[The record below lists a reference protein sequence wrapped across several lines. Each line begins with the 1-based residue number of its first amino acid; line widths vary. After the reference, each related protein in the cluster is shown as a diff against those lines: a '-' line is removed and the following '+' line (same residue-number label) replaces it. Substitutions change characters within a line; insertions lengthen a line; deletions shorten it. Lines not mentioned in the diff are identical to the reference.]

1 MTLRPRAVPERSAG
15 ITRNAES
22 GIGAWSPLSPHHRN
36 GGRRPQSRPAFPETL
51 WVLYH
56 TPARRAPCL
65 DAKTGLFT
73 ICSQTTKAGRVSPFQ
88 RRNGGRRPAART
100 SRLPFSPAGSVVAS
114 SFGRGVH
121 WTPATRSALLLCR
134 GVHRTPSPSAPSHR
148 HKITSSPL
156 PCRRAVPGCDRRT
169 ALRLPAGWGRRGE
182 IYIFS
187 PPPLHRMGLRPGAR
201 RPRRSGGRLGPP
213 PDRRCPP
220 SARGRNTRQTPLP
233 KKTET
238 VVP

>member
-1 MTLRPRAVPERSAG
+1 MRNAECGIAARRPAPSLQHGATAPFQSGLVARSLSSVPTSVYDAAEAACYGIFFAFAYLNDIAPPRRSRAECG
-15 ITRNAES
+15 DNAES
-22 GIGAWSPLSPHHRN
+22 GIGARSPLSPHHRN

-65 DAKTGLFT
+65 EAKTGLFT

-100 SRLPFSPAGSVVAS
+100 SRLSFSPAGSVVAS

-134 GVHRTPSPSAPSHR
+134 GVHRTPAPSAPSLR
-148 HKITSSPL
+148 HIVT
-156 PCRRAVPGCDRRT
+156 
-169 ALRLPAGWGRRGE
+169 
-182 IYIFS
+182 FS
-187 PPPLHRMGLRPGAR
+187 PADAAEAACYGI
-201 RPRRSGGRLGPP
+201 
-213 PDRRCPP
+213 D
-220 SARGRNTRQTPLP
+220 
-233 KKTET
+233 
-238 VVP
+238 